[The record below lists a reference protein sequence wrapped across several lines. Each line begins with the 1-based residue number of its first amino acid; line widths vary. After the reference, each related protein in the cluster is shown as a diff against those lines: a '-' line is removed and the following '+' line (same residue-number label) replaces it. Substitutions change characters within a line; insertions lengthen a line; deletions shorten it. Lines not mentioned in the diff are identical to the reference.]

1 MASTKELLSR
11 VTPTKPD
18 PASGAAGYARLD
30 EELGHGTAGSD
41 TPPPLP
47 APPASPPPEM
57 GTLHVHLVSA
67 TGLKSADRNG
77 KSDPYARLRLAGQQL
92 RSKTLMETLE
102 PRWDANPNPNPH
114 PHPDPEVPQT
124 QHQPQTQPYP
134 LPAALTPSRWDV
146 TSLTLPL
153 SRWGATSLT
162 LTLSRWD
169 EHFEFEGARDELL
182 GQALHVHVFDWDRPG
197 VGLGPG
203 LGLGLGLGFRFP

>member
-1 MASTKELLSR
+1 
-11 VTPTKPD
+11 
-18 PASGAAGYARLD
+18 
-30 EELGHGTAGSD
+30 
-41 TPPPLP
+41 
-47 APPASPPPEM
+47 M

-102 PRWDANPNPNPH
+102 PRWDANPNPNPN
-114 PHPDPEVPQT
+114 PDPDLEVPQP

-134 LPAALTPSRWDV
+134 LPPALTPSRWGVTSLTLTLSRWGV

-153 SRWGATSLT
+153 SRWGVTSLT

-182 GQALHVHVFDWDRPG
+182 GQTLHVHVFDWDRR
-197 VGLGPG
+197 GLGPG
-203 LGLGLGLGFRFP
+203 